1 MLRCIKRSVVLSC
14 EFPYLIGREVVLP
27 VLLLHCRRLRR
38 RDPLPSV
45 VGIHNTQ
52 AVGALSAEADVW
64 SELEGRF
71 NDVLAA
77 SQLLD
82 LVSTGTDEL
91 IRSAIYFGELF
102 GSLVIRKARIAR
114 RLVK

>member
-1 MLRCIKRSVVLSC
+1 M
-14 EFPYLIGREVVLP
+14 
-27 VLLLHCRRLRR
+27 
-38 RDPLPSV
+38 PSI
-45 VGIHNTQ
+45 VGIHNAQ

-82 LVSTGTDEL
+82 LVGTGTDEL
-91 IRSAIYFGELF
+91 IRSTIYFGELF
-102 GSLVIRKARIAR
+102 GSLVIRKAGIAR
-114 RLVK
+114 RLVKLRLVSWGIIDRILKGMVDFAALPMCDVV